1 MWSRRADSN
10 RLPADYESA
19 ALPTELRR
27 HSKKTTTLFM
37 DQNQEKISPGRLIDI
52 ISVGDYN
59 VDCIGLSGSEQA
71 YFVSRL
77 YMAHREPV
85 VVIVPS
91 TKDAEKYMEDLRFFL
106 GKNKSPLVYFPP
118 YNILPFQHLS
128 YHNETA
134 AKRIRSLYR
143 LIVDDV
149 PQIVVTTV
157 VGLLQRIIPKQELS
171 DYAELI
177 MMGEEIDR
185 DLLVEKLISGGYV
198 RSTITEEPG
207 DFCVRGGILDV
218 FSPLYSNPLRIE
230 LFGDTV
236 VSLRFFSTANQRTI
250 KNIQEAVILPAREA
264 VLKMHCIDQI
274 IGRIREQASRL
285 DLPMTKARSL
295 IDRIRNERV
304 LPGIESLI
312 PLIYSDLHTVFD
324 YMPGHA
330 LFILKEPAELEKV
343 ADQSQQ
349 QASNCFASACNDTR
363 LCVEPDRLY
372 LKWSEAKKVFK
383 HKKLLTV
390 KKLSVS
396 KVFLDN
402 GQASRVFNFTVKD
415 NTDISLELKRRR
427 EKALF
432 SPLANWIN
440 DQKQSGC
447 ATLIVCK
454 NRTQADKLKSLLI
467 PYGTHLRFI
476 EHFPDVKPCEN
487 QVYACIGQI
496 SSGFVWPAEFLAIIT
511 DYEIFGSK
519 HRARRKQIQKVRTEL
534 LGFEDL
540 KKGDLVVHVEHGIGQ
555 YNGLVKLKLNG
566 SNNDFLLIVYKDDD
580 KLYLPVDRMSMVQKY
595 IGVDGIEPVL
605 DKMGGKSWDRIKAR
619 VKKSAEKIAG
629 ELLKLFAERKIKQGY
644 AFREVDT
651 DFFDFEAG
659 FPYEETSDQ
668 LDAIEDVLNDM
679 KASIPMDRL
688 VCGDVGYGKTE
699 VALRASLMAVSDGK
713 QVAVLVPTTV
723 LAEQHF
729 ATFSSRFE
737 RYPINV
743 ACLNRFRSIGEQ
755 RKIIGD
761 LKAGKIDIIIGTHR
775 LIQKDVAFKDLGLLV
790 LDEEQR
796 FGVKHKEKLKK
807 IRSTMD
813 VLALTATPIPR
824 TLHMS
829 LMGIRDISV
838 ISTPPEYRKSIITYI
853 CEIDD
858 AVISEAI
865 LNELNRKGQI
875 FFVHNNIHGIWAMA
889 KHLQKLVPGVRLD
902 VAHGRLEDDALERVM
917 LRFINKEI
925 DLLVCTSI
933 IESGLDISSANTIL
947 INRAD
952 RFGLAQI
959 YQLRGRVGRLD
970 EQAYA
975 YLFIPDE
982 STLSKDARKRLKV
995 LMEHSDLGSGFQIA
1009 MSDLQIRGGGTILG
1023 ASQSGHIA
1031 AVGYDMFLKLME
1043 NSMAEL
1049 KGEEIQ
1055 ESLEPEI
1062 NIALPASIPESYI
1075 PDIDQRLSAYRR
1087 LTKMTKVDEIAD
1099 FKIEMVDRFGALPVE
1114 ASNLLL
1120 KVMFRV
1126 LAITAGVKRLDLKG
1140 SQLFLG
1146 FSEAHLKNPAGVLHM
1161 IASGGRRFEFTRD
1174 HVLTAELSK
1183 TNRAGLLTQIKNILK
1198 EIVQHVNSQ
1207 KFM

>member
-1 MWSRRADSN
+1 MN
-10 RLPADYESA
+10 
-19 ALPTELRR
+19 
-27 HSKKTTTLFM
+27 
-37 DQNQEKISPGRLIDI
+37 QNQEKISPGQLIDI
-52 ISVGDYN
+52 IPDSNYRL
-59 VDCIGLSGSEQA
+59 DCMGLSGSEQA

-77 YMAHREPV
+77 TMAHRGSV

-91 TKDAEKYMEDLRFFL
+91 TKDAEKYLEDLRFFL
-106 GKNKSPLVYFPP
+106 GKNKSSLVYFPP

-143 LIVDDV
+143 LVVEDV
-149 PQIVVTTV
+149 PKIVVTTV
-157 VGLLQRIIPKQELS
+157 KALLQRIIPKQEIC

-177 MMGEEIDR
+177 MVGEDIDR

-198 RSTITEEPG
+198 RSTIVEEPG
-207 DFCVRGGILDV
+207 DFCVRGCILDI
-218 FSPLYSNPLRIE
+218 FSTRYSNPLRIE

-236 VSLRFFSTANQRTI
+236 ESLRFFSAANQRTI
-250 KNIQEAVILPAREA
+250 KNIQEGVILPAREA
-264 VLKMHCIDQI
+264 VLKMECIEQI

-285 DLPMTKARSL
+285 DLPVTKVRSL
-295 IDRIRNERV
+295 VDQIRNERMF
-304 LPGIESLI
+304 PGIEGLI
-312 PLIYSDLHTVFD
+312 PLIYPDLHTFFD
-324 YMPGHA
+324 YMPGDA
-330 LFILKEPAELEKV
+330 LFILTEPAELEKA

-349 QASNCFASACNDTR
+349 QASNCFVSACNDTR

-372 LKWSEAKKVFK
+372 LKWSDAKNIFK

-396 KVFLDN
+396 KGFFYN
-402 GQASRVFNFTVKD
+402 GQASRIFNFTVKD
-415 NTDISLELKRRR
+415 NMDISLELKRRR

-440 DQKQSGC
+440 DQKKFGC
-447 ATLIVCK
+447 VTLLVCK
-454 NRTQADKLKSLLI
+454 TKVQAERLKSLLV
-467 PYGTHLRFI
+467 PYGIHLRFI
-476 EHFPDVKPCEN
+476 DGFPDVEPGEN
-487 QVYACIGQI
+487 QVYVCTGQV
-496 SSGFVWPAEFLAIIT
+496 SSGFSWPAESLAIIT
-511 DYEIFGSK
+511 DTEIFGSK
-519 HRARRKQIQKVRTEL
+519 HRPRRKQMQKVETEL
-534 LGFEDL
+534 LAFEDL

-555 YNGLVKLKLNG
+555 YNGLVKLILNG
-566 SNNDFLLIVYKDDD
+566 SINDFLLIVYKNDD

-595 IGVDGIEPVL
+595 IGVDAIEPVL

-629 ELLKLFAERKIKQGY
+629 ELLKLYAERKIKHGH

-668 LDAIEDVLNDM
+668 LNAIEDVLNDM
-679 KASIPMDRL
+679 KASISMDRL

-729 ATFSSRFE
+729 ATFSGRFE

-743 ACLNRFRSIGEQ
+743 TCLNRFRSIRDQ

-761 LKAGKIDIIIGTHR
+761 LKTGKIDIVIGTHR
-775 LIQKDVAFKDLGLLV
+775 LLQKDVEFKDLGLLV

-807 IRSTMD
+807 IKSTMD

-838 ISTPPEYRKSIITYI
+838 ISTPPEHRKSIITYI
-853 CEIDD
+853 SEIDD

-865 LNELNRKGQI
+865 LNELNRNGQI
-875 FFVHNNIHGIWAMA
+875 FFVHNNIHSIWAMA
-889 KHLQKLVPGVRLD
+889 KHLQELVPGVRLD
-902 VAHGRLEDDALERVM
+902 VAHGRLDDDVLEYVM
-917 LRFINKEI
+917 LRFMNKEI

-952 RFGLAQI
+952 RFGLSQI

-975 YLFIPDE
+975 YLFIPNE
-982 STLSKDARKRLKV
+982 STLSNNARKRLKV

-1049 KGEEIQ
+1049 KGEKIQ

-1075 PDIDQRLSAYRR
+1075 PDIDQRLSAYRH
-1087 LTKMTKVDEIAD
+1087 LTKITEVNEIAD

-1120 KVMFRV
+1120 KIMLRV
-1126 LAITAGVKRLDLKG
+1126 LAIKAGVKRLDLRG
-1140 SQLFLG
+1140 SRLFLY
-1146 FSEAHLKNPAGVLHM
+1146 FSEAHQKDPAGVLDM
-1161 IASGGRRFEFTRD
+1161 IAFGGRRFEFTRD
-1174 HVLTAELSK
+1174 HVLIAELSN
-1183 TNRAGLLTQIKNILK
+1183 TNRAGLLTQTKNILK
-1198 EIVQHVNSQ
+1198 EIVQHVNDQ
-1207 KFM
+1207 KFK